1 MTEFRIIRRAYS
13 EYTVVETINGTWL
26 EAMARAEKLQNEKRD
41 GEYSVRFPG
50 APVRSQASSSYQSD
64 FDWL

>member
-13 EYTVVETINGTWL
+13 QHTVVETLNGTWL
-26 EAMARAEKLQNEKRD
+26 EAMARAEKLQHENQD

-50 APVRSQASSSYQSD
+50 ASLRSEPSSSYQSGM
-64 FDWL
+64 DWL